1 MIVDRLPV
9 ETGSFVYLLTV
20 VDSGHWMVLEQLSLL
35 FPRGVKVREKP
46 PNKTKILRNVK
57 SLLLR
62 LGVTLSLQQIPL

>member
-1 MIVDRLPV
+1 
-9 ETGSFVYLLTV
+9 
-20 VDSGHWMVLEQLSLL
+20 MVLEQLSLL